1 MSERFRIGTLRDLH
15 TQPLYRTITS
25 SPVFTGELVLDT
37 PAAHIDRMMAKE
49 CDAAFAAP
57 MDYALNS
64 SDLVIVP
71 GIGVSSAGFSGV
83 ARLYLRG
90 TLDAIRT
97 MAVGTVSATDVV
109 LARVVLGE
117 KYDSA
122 PAVVPFSG
130 TVEAMLDKAD
140 CALVTGDALF
150 GLTSRQPF
158 LDLVDE
164 WSDITELPFVHTI
177 AVMRD
182 EAYSA
187 PLAELLSASQQAG
200 RLELD
205 AVAESLAA
213 ERSIPRSD
221 LREFLSRFSYTFDDA
236 SRESLETFFQMAF
249 FHGMAGDVADIRF
262 GS

>member
-1 MSERFRIGTLRDLH
+1 MTERFRIGTLRDLH

-25 SPVFTGELVLDT
+25 SPAFTGELVLDT

-49 CDAAFAAP
+49 CDAAYVAP

-71 GIGVSSAGFSGV
+71 GIGASSSGFSGA

-90 TLDAIRT
+90 RLETIRT

-109 LARVVLGE
+109 LARIVLGE

-122 PAVVPFSG
+122 PAVVPAAG
-130 TVEAMLDKAD
+130 PVEAMLAKAD
-140 CALVTGDALF
+140 CALVTGEALF
-150 GLTSRQPF
+150 GITASAPF

-164 WSDITELPFVHTI
+164 WSDVTELPFVHTI

-182 EAYSA
+182 EGYSA
-187 PLAELLSASQQAG
+187 PLAELLTASQQAG

-205 AVAESLAA
+205 AVAEALAA
-213 ERSIPRSD
+213 ERSLPQAGI
-221 LREFLSRFSYTFDDA
+221 REFLSRFSYTFDDS

-262 GS
+262 GA